1 MQSAGVRW
9 IAVAGLVV
17 ASLAMLGG
25 SAVGGS
31 IGSLAGG
38 YGLLLGLG
46 GAYLLAAMS
55 VQHRAVQ
62 RVRATRSL
70 PNAEPVRSHG
80 HRVF

>member
-9 IAVAGLVV
+9 IGVAGLAV

-25 SAVGGS
+25 SALGGG
-31 IGSLAGG
+31 IGSLVGG

-55 VQHRAVQ
+55 VQRRAVQ
-62 RVRATRSL
+62 RVRGTGSL
-70 PNAEPVRSHG
+70 PYAEPVRSHG